1 MMRIAI
7 RLLHELIE
15 YEEQAFFTLWE
26 RAYRVFFMANY
37 CLLLS
42 RLMIFSSAL
51 CVIIV
56 VSEVNANDGFG

>member
-26 RAYRVFFMANY
+26 RAYRVF
-37 CLLLS
+37 LWQ
-42 RLMIFSSAL
+42 
-51 CVIIV
+51 IIA
-56 VSEVNANDGFG
+56 SY